1 MAVSIKSE
9 GGDHPLLIDP
19 KTELITGDTGDD
31 ETGGGVDFLDYAGD
45 ALEIVASGAG
55 GGLLGG
61 KLAADAVLEK
71 LPRPCSAL
79 NCRQARSYLVKLLR
93 YVVPS
98 VFGGLCRRLGG
109 EKGAGGSIAKSRSRE
124 VMWTDVVFRIRI
136 GSEFYQVGGTF

>member
-31 ETGGGVDFLDYAGD
+31 ETSGGVDFLDYAGD
-45 ALEIVASGAG
+45 ALGIVANGAG

-93 YVVPS
+93 YVVPPS
-98 VFGGLCRRLGG
+98 VFGVFSRRG
-109 EKGAGGSIAKSRSRE
+109 ERGKPGEQYFGFG
-124 VMWTDVVFRIRI
+124 
-136 GSEFYQVGGTF
+136 

>member
-1 MAVSIKSE
+1 MAVSIKAE

-45 ALEIVASGAG
+45 TLGIVAN

-61 KLAADAVLEK
+61 KPAADAVLEK

-93 YVVPS
+93 YVPS
-98 VFGGLCRRLGG
+98 VFGGSFTGG
-109 EKGAGGSIAKSRSRE
+109 RNGGSVAKLRIRE
-124 VMWTDVVFRIRI
+124 IMWTYVVFRIRI
-136 GSEFYQVGGTF
+136 GSGFYQVRGTF

>member
-1 MAVSIKSE
+1 LLNTPSSKAERGRRHEAFTNLLRPSKEINSSSQREGMAVSIKAE

-19 KTELITGDTGDD
+19 KTELITGDTEDD

-45 ALEIVASGAG
+45 ALEIVANGV

-61 KLAADAVLEK
+61 KLAADTVLEK

-93 YVVPS
+93 YGVPS
-98 VFGGLCRRLGG
+98 VFRGLL
-109 EKGAGGSIAKSRSRE
+109 
-124 VMWTDVVFRIRI
+124 
-136 GSEFYQVGGTF
+136 

>member
-1 MAVSIKSE
+1 MAVSIKAE

-19 KTELITGDTGDD
+19 KTELITCDTGED

-45 ALEIVASGAG
+45 ALEIVANGA

-93 YVVPS
+93 YVVSS
-98 VFGGLCRRLGG
+98 VFGDLLQSGR
-109 EKGAGGSIAKSRSRE
+109 KGGSLAKLRSRE
-124 VMWTDVVFRIRI
+124 VMRTDVVFRIRI
-136 GSEFYQVGGTF
+136 GSGFYQVSGTF

>member
-1 MAVSIKSE
+1 MAVSIKAE

-19 KTELITGDTGDD
+19 KTELITCDTGDD
-31 ETGGGVDFLDYAGD
+31 ETSGGVDFLDYAAD
-45 ALEIVASGAG
+45 TLEIVAKGAG

-93 YVVPS
+93 YVRYRLYL
-98 VFGGLCRRLGG
+98 GGLCRR
-109 EKGAGGSIAKSRSRE
+109 GGSVGSS
-124 VMWTDVVFRIRI
+124 VSDSDPDWIRI
-136 GSEFYQVGGTF
+136 QSGRWILS